1 MVCNTVPMRSAQRPA
16 AARASRS
23 RRGMWFASLMTGT
36 ALLLSGCAVGP
47 DYQTPDMPLSS
58 HWRNANADTPS
69 RPPELAFWWKKLGDP
84 LLNQLVQDAIANNLD
99 VRTSKAK
106 VREARA
112 SYRQANGALFPTLDG
127 SGSATRSK
135 TAGSNGTSGTVGNL
149 FKAGFDAGWELD
161 LFGANRRASEAAK
174 YGLDAAEEE
183 LRATLLTLIGDV
195 TTNYVQARGYQAR
208 IALARRTAASQDE
221 TAKLTRNR
229 FQVGSSSGLDVAN
242 AEGQAASTA
251 ANIPTLQTALAAS
264 VHRLGVLTGREPTA
278 LTDRMSKSA
287 GIPTPRLP
295 IPTGVPATVLLARP
309 DVRLAERQLAQSTA
323 RIGAAEAAKYPAV
336 SLTGSIATSA
346 AEFGDLGKNSSI
358 SWSFG
363 PSLSVPVFNA
373 GKLAAAAD
381 VARAQRD
388 QSFLAYK
395 ASVLGALEDV
405 ENALVGFSQ
414 ERIRLRSLQ
423 KSTDSYRNAA
433 SLSQSLY
440 QTGAVSFLDV
450 LDSERSLYSA
460 EDSLIQSKVLLT
472 TYYISLQKALGGG
485 WSGDVDSSKPEVVD
499 TNSGP
504 RLALTKTAVKAQ

>member
-1 MVCNTVPMRSAQRPA
+1 MFRKNVPMKSAT
-16 AARASRS
+16 RS
-23 RRGMWFASLMTGT
+23 RAGGLVRGVKYAGLISGT
-36 ALLLSGCAVGP
+36 ALLLASCAVGP
-47 DYQTPDMPLSS
+47 DYQTPNMPLSS
-58 HWRNANADTPS
+58 SWRNANADTPS

-84 LLNQLVQDAIANNLD
+84 LLNQLIEEAIENNLD
-99 VRTSKAK
+99 VRSSKAS
-106 VREARA
+106 VRGARA
-112 SYRQANGALFPTLDG
+112 SYRQANGALFPSLDG
-127 SGSATRSK
+127 SAGATRSK
-135 TAGSNGTSGTVGNL
+135 SASSGGSSSTVGNL
-149 FKAGFDAGWELD
+149 FNAGFDASWELD

-195 TTNYVQARGYQAR
+195 TTNYVEARGYQAR
-208 IALARRTAASQDE
+208 IALAQRTAASQNE

-242 AEGQAASTA
+242 AEGQAASTS

-278 LTDRMSKSA
+278 LTDRMKRVAS
-287 GIPTPRLP
+287 IPTPRLP
-295 IPTGVPATVLLARP
+295 MPSGVPATVLLTRP

-323 RIGAAEAAKYPAV
+323 LIGAAEAAKYPAI
-336 SLTGSIATSA
+336 SLTGSIGTSA
-346 AEFGDLGKNSSI
+346 AKFGDLGKNSSI

-363 PSLSVPVFNA
+363 PTLSVPIFNA

-381 VARAQRD
+381 LARAERD

-395 ASVLGALEDV
+395 GAVLGALEDV
-405 ENALVGFSQ
+405 ENALVGFSH
-414 ERIRLRSLQ
+414 ERVRLRSLQ
-423 KSTDSYRNAA
+423 KSTDSYRSAA

-485 WSGDVDSSKPEVVD
+485 WSGEVDTTKPEVVD
-499 TNSGP
+499 QNAGP
-504 RLALTKTAVKAQ
+504 RLALTKAETKAQ